1 MRRKIYIHIYGL
13 EKFRVEDGRQDM
25 DIMFLLFTWVSLI
38 QRKYR
43 IYGKPMKI
51 KLIHVFFLDFFVFS
65 TNGEFR
71 RYLI

>member
-1 MRRKIYIHIYGL
+1 MRPKIYIHVYGL

-25 DIMFLLFTWVSLI
+25 DIMFLMFTWVSLI

-51 KLIHVFFLDFFVFS
+51 KLIHVNLWKFFMYFLPMVNLED
-65 TNGEFR
+65 T
-71 RYLI
+71 